1 MFVLILLYPFLKTCV
16 MCHERE
22 RTLCFDNI
30 ISFFP
35 FLFLSSKI
43 YSGFSQF
50 CEDYCSDMWVW
61 YFNESRWEQ
70 IPDREKDRL
79 EPTIDGIRTGV
90 MREPGRRWKF
100 AQIQTATKL
109 FLFGGHRLWHGFHPS
124 NALSNHWENTGE
136 KCEEERE
143 SFVFFEI

>member
-1 MFVLILLYPFLKTCV
+1 MFFCSFFLFFLFVLPFLT
-16 MCHERE
+16 
-22 RTLCFDNI
+22 
-30 ISFFP
+30 
-35 FLFLSSKI
+35 
-43 YSGFSQF
+43 SGFSQF

-124 NALSNHWENTGE
+124 NALANHWENTGE
-136 KCEEERE
+136 YISRA
-143 SFVFFEI
+143 